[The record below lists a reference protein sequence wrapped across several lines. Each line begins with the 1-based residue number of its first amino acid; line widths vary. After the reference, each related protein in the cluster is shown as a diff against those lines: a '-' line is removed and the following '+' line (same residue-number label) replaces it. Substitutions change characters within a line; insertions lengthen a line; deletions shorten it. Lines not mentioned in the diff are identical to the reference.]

1 MPPPPDSTTT
11 DSLSSFLT
19 DSFHAAEQEEARRRQ
34 QLELAGVLKPENE
47 ERQHYH
53 DDIFGRTRTKTTTT
67 TTTEKTT
74 EVKEE
79 EEMDGSKGL
88 SVGSITAI
96 VLTALFILAL
106 LLCFAVAG
114 MTDYLTF
121 CGRCFQ
127 RTHELRAGGNCSMS
141 YRELAAEA
149 AEAQAAERR
158 REQQQ
163 REGDIELFPIS
174 EEEEET
180 ASEARKQKG
189 KGKKS
194 AVGGEGGGVQPSP
207 IEVEGSERDVPN
219 QLSSLAP
226 ITPGGGSS
234 SSSDNSIIITTT
246 TPVLHTPGGKPL
258 LATSSQRVP
267 LPTITTTKPPFLRVK
282 VAGVRDDVPSREGF
296 INTEATDDE
305 GRKLVIPKFVGNS
318 TFFI

>member
-1 MPPPPDSTTT
+1 MPPPPDSTT
-11 DSLSSFLT
+11 DNLSSFLT

-34 QLELAGVLKPENE
+34 QLELAGVLKSENE
-47 ERQHYH
+47 ERYH
-53 DDIFGRTRTKTTTT
+53 DDIFGRRTKTTTTT

-74 EVKEE
+74 EVKEEEE

-114 MTDYLTF
+114 MNDYLTF

-127 RTHELRAGGNCSMS
+127 RTQELRAGGNCSMS
-141 YRELAAEA
+141 YRELATEA
-149 AEAQAAERR
+149 AAAAQAAERR

-163 REGDIELFPIS
+163 REGDIELFPIPE

-194 AVGGEGGGVQPSP
+194 AVGGEVGGVRP
-207 IEVEGSERDVPN
+207 IKVERTERDVPN

-226 ITPGGGSS
+226 ITPGSS
-234 SSSDNSIIITTT
+234 SSSDNSIVITTT

-282 VAGVRDDVPSREGF
+282 VAGVRDDVPPREGF

-318 TFFI
+318 TFFM